1 MASRSRSCLATIVG
15 WTIVALLLVWGFGLV
30 VGWIRFVVRAFGWL
44 LLLVVLLVVYLRL
57 KSGGDRDPER

>member
-1 MASRSRSCLATIVG
+1 M
-15 WTIVALLLVWGFGLV
+15 TIVALLLVWGFGLV
-30 VGWIRFVVRAFGWL
+30 IGWIRFVVRAFGWL